1 MRILVIDDHR
11 LFVSGLRFLLSDLHA
26 DLEITEIPG
35 VESIDAAAAEDLDMV
50 LLDLK
55 LSGLSGIPAL
65 DRVRAQLE
73 GVPIVALSSEENGSV
88 IRECIEHGAAGF
100 VPKSSSPEVLIHA
113 LRLILAGGIYLP
125 ALVLSTPNEET
136 ARVDPADDPRA
147 RSLAALSD
155 RQRQALMLAVKG
167 KSNKHIARE
176 LGIAEGTVKLH
187 LSAAYR
193 SLGVGNRIE
202 AVFAVAELGLVE
214 PTAS

>member
-11 LFVSGLRFLLSDLHA
+11 LFISGLRFLLSDLHA

-35 VESIDAAAAEDLDMV
+35 VEAIDEATAADLDMV
-50 LLDLK
+50 LLDLT

-65 DRVRAQLE
+65 DLVRARLD
-73 GVPIVALSSEENGSV
+73 GVPIVALSSEQDGGV

-113 LRLILAGGIYLP
+113 LRLILAGGVYLP
-125 ALVLSTPNEET
+125 EQVLNTPGEGT
-136 ARVDPADDPRA
+136 GRVDPAEDPRA

-167 KSNKHIARE
+167 KSNKRIARE

-193 SLGVGNRIE
+193 SLGVGNRIA

-214 PTAS
+214 PAAS